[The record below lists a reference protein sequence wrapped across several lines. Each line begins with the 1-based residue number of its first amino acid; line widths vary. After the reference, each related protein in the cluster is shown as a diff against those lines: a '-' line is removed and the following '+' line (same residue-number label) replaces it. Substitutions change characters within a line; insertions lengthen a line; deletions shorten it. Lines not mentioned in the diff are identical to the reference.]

1 MQSTLYESLDDS
13 ARKFP
18 QNNAIDFYGRR
29 LSYSQLK
36 SYADR
41 FASLLTSLGV
51 KKGDRVAMCVRNCPQ
66 FLFALYGS
74 SRIGAILVPI
84 NPEYEERE
92 ISNVLS
98 DCQPRILVCERE
110 HDPEREL
117 TVLHTDPDSLINGG
131 RDELLERL
139 EAVES
144 QKKGAEVTPDDVALV
159 MYTSGTAKDPKGVML
174 THRNVLANAQSGS
187 AWCRKSHED
196 RSLAVLP
203 FSHVLGLVES
213 LCGSILCGSEVVI
226 LKKFSTKEAC
236 DAIEREK
243 CTICT
248 GVPPIFVAISR
259 DENHDLSSLRVCFV
273 GGASMKTQ
281 DIEAFERRVGC
292 ELLEGYGLTES
303 AAQLTI
309 TPPRRAKHGSV
320 GVPVP
325 GVTFRVVDDQ
335 GSDLGSGETGELF
348 FRGPQIMKGYWMN
361 DKDSERA
368 LRDGWLHT
376 EDLGYCDEEGYIYL
390 VGRKDEIINVSGYK
404 VLPEEVEGVLRE
416 NKKVREACATKSR
429 DEEGREIVKAFVV
442 SEGASERELIDW
454 CRERIAGYKCPARI
468 EFVDRIPKSASG
480 KLLRR
485 EMR

>member
-1 MQSTLYESLDDS
+1 MQTLYDSLSESA
-13 ARKFP
+13 ARFP

-29 LSYSQLK
+29 LNYSQLK
-36 SYADR
+36 GYADR

-51 KKGDRVAMCVRNCPQ
+51 KKGDRVAMHVRNCPQ
-66 FLFALYGS
+66 FLFALYGTS
-74 SRIGAILVPI
+74 KAGAILVPI
-84 NPEYEERE
+84 NPEYGERE
-92 ISNVLS
+92 VSNVLS
-98 DCQPRILVCERE
+98 DCRPRILVCEGHE
-110 HDPEREL
+110 TERGVV
-117 TVLHTDPDSLINGG
+117 VLRTDPDSLLTGG
-131 RDELLERL
+131 SDELLEKL
-139 EAVES
+139 ETAES
-144 QKKGAEVTPDDVALV
+144 QKKGAEIAPDDVALV

-174 THRNVLANAQSGS
+174 THGNVLANAQSGS
-187 AWCRKSHED
+187 KWCRKNHED

-226 LKKFSTKEAC
+226 LKKFSTREAC

-248 GVPPIFVAISR
+248 GVPPIFMAISR
-259 DENHDLSSLRVCFV
+259 DEGHDLSSLRMCFV
-273 GGASMKTQ
+273 GGASMRTQ

-309 TPPRRAKHGSV
+309 NPPGRAKHGSV

-325 GVTFRVVDDQ
+325 GVTFRVVDDN
-335 GSDLGSGETGELF
+335 GSDLGPGETGELL

-361 DKDSERA
+361 DHDTERA
-368 LRDGWLHT
+368 LRGGWLHT
-376 EDLGYCDEEGYIYL
+376 GDLGYCDEEGYIHL
-390 VGRKDEIINVSGYK
+390 MGRKDEIINVSGYK
-404 VLPEEVEGVLRE
+404 IIPEEVEGVLME
-416 NKKVREACATKSR
+416 NKKVREACAIKSH
-429 DEEGREIVKAFVV
+429 DEEGREMIKAFVV
-442 SEGASERELIDW
+442 SEGVSERELIDW
-454 CRERIAGYKCPARI
+454 CRERIASYKCPARI